1 MVTTIPPVS
10 TKQTITAHLY
20 LISRWIF
27 IFYSFLFKIK
37 NKIYHTVRTVPKSN
51 RKIVHLHPYPFLLI
65 DSDPSMSA
73 LIG

>member
-37 NKIYHTVRTVPKSN
+37 NKIYHTVRTVPKSH
-51 RKIVHLHPYPFLLI
+51 RKILERGKINTP
-65 DSDPSMSA
+65 
-73 LIG
+73 